1 MWIVRVALNR
11 PYTFVAMALAILLMG
26 IVSIRKTPTDIF
38 PEIDIPVISVIWT
51 YRGLAPEEM
60 ERRVTTST
68 EFVSMAS
75 VNDVKNI
82 ESQTLNGV
90 SVVKIYFH
98 PTVSIDTA
106 MAQVTAATQAI
117 RFRMPPGLQP
127 PWILRYSA
135 SSVPILQLSL
145 SSKTIPENALYD
157 FGQFRLRS
165 LLAVLPGT
173 LLPAPYGGAERQ
185 IMVDLDLAA
194 LQAKGLTPAEVSAAI
209 NAQNLM
215 LPSGNAKMGEHDY
228 TVSLNSSP
236 EAVDAINSLPVRR
249 VNGAM
254 VYVRDVAHVRDGAA
268 VQTSIVRQDGSRG
281 VLVTILKRGGASTL
295 ELVDRI
301 KREILPATRAIA
313 PPGLEIKEM
322 FDQSLFVRAAIS
334 GVLIE
339 GLIAACLTAA
349 MILLFLGSWRSTLII
364 AVSIPLSV
372 LTSLIALWAMGHTLN
387 VMTLGGLALAVG
399 ILVDDATVEI
409 ENIHRNLRRG
419 LPLRDAILEGAS
431 QIAVPTFVSTL
442 TICIVFVAVLFLTGP
457 AKYLFTPMAL
467 AVVFAMAASYL
478 LSRTLVP
485 VMVQFLLP
493 SEHHVTASA
502 ESPIAKLHARFEQ
515 WFEEWRRRYTEVL
528 QSVLSRRRSSFAFA
542 TLVVASGL
550 ALVPFVGRDFFPSVD
565 AGQFRLHVRASAG
578 TRIESTEQLFS
589 QVEQH
594 IRQTIPPAEV
604 SGVLSNIGLNLINT
618 FNLGLGDT
626 STISTFDGEI
636 LVSLVPGKHAP
647 TNDYVQKLRDD
658 LPRRFPGVTFY
669 FQPAD
674 IVNQILNFGL
684 AAPINVQ
691 VVGYDRA
698 NNYRIAKQIEARM
711 AQIPGA
717 VDVRLHQV
725 VSAPDLRVTVDRT
738 RASELGL
745 TQQDVA
751 NDLLVSLSS
760 SAQVS
765 PSYWVDPKIGIPYMV
780 AVQTPQR
787 DITNLNDLASTPVAA
802 SGLASPQLLANVA
815 AIERRTSPAV
825 VNHLN
830 AQPVFDIY
838 AGVQGRDLG
847 AVARDV
853 REMLDEFR
861 SKLPPGTNL
870 LIRGQVESMDEA
882 FRGLALGLLAAAA
895 LVYLLMVVNF
905 QSWLEPL
912 IILSALPG
920 ALCGIVWML
929 FVTQTTLSVP
939 SLMGAIMAVGVATA
953 NSILI
958 VTFARDEQRSGV
970 DVVTAVLNAGSTR
983 LRPILMTALAM
994 IIGMLPMALGMGE
1007 GGEQNAPL
1015 GRAVIGGL
1023 AMATAATLLFVPL
1036 VYTAIRGRTS
1046 QQLKEEN

>member
-1 MWIVRVALNR
+1 
-11 PYTFVAMALAILLMG
+11 
-26 IVSIRKTPTDIF
+26 
-38 PEIDIPVISVIWT
+38 
-51 YRGLAPEEM
+51 
-60 ERRVTTST
+60 
-68 EFVSMAS
+68 
-75 VNDVKNI
+75 
-82 ESQTLNGV
+82 
-90 SVVKIYFH
+90 
-98 PTVSIDTA
+98 
-106 MAQVTAATQAI
+106 
-117 RFRMPPGLQP
+117 
-127 PWILRYSA
+127 
-135 SSVPILQLSL
+135 
-145 SSKTIPENALYD
+145 
-157 FGQFRLRS
+157 
-165 LLAVLPGT
+165 
-173 LLPAPYGGAERQ
+173 
-185 IMVDLDLAA
+185 
-194 LQAKGLTPAEVSAAI
+194 
-209 NAQNLM
+209 
-215 LPSGNAKMGEHDY
+215 
-228 TVSLNSSP
+228 
-236 EAVDAINSLPVRR
+236 
-249 VNGAM
+249 
-254 VYVRDVAHVRDGAA
+254 
-268 VQTSIVRQDGSRG
+268 
-281 VLVTILKRGGASTL
+281 
-295 ELVDRI
+295 
-301 KREILPATRAIA
+301 
-313 PPGLEIKEM
+313 
-322 FDQSLFVRAAIS
+322 
-334 GVLIE
+334 
-339 GLIAACLTAA
+339 
-349 MILLFLGSWRSTLII
+349 
-364 AVSIPLSV
+364 
-372 LTSLIALWAMGHTLN
+372 
-387 VMTLGGLALAVG
+387 
-399 ILVDDATVEI
+399 
-409 ENIHRNLRRG
+409 
-419 LPLRDAILEGAS
+419 
-431 QIAVPTFVSTL
+431 
-442 TICIVFVAVLFLTGP
+442 
-457 AKYLFTPMAL
+457 
-467 AVVFAMAASYL
+467 
-478 LSRTLVP
+478 
-485 VMVQFLLP
+485 
-493 SEHHVTASA
+493 
-502 ESPIAKLHARFEQ
+502 
-515 WFEEWRRRYTEVL
+515 
-528 QSVLSRRRSSFAFA
+528 
-542 TLVVASGL
+542 
-550 ALVPFVGRDFFPSVD
+550 
-565 AGQFRLHVRASAG
+565 
-578 TRIESTEQLFS
+578 
-589 QVEQH
+589 
-594 IRQTIPPAEV
+594 
-604 SGVLSNIGLNLINT
+604 
-618 FNLGLGDT
+618 
-626 STISTFDGEI
+626 
-636 LVSLVPGKHAP
+636 
-647 TNDYVQKLRDD
+647 
-658 LPRRFPGVTFY
+658 
-669 FQPAD
+669 
-674 IVNQILNFGL
+674 
-684 AAPINVQ
+684 
-691 VVGYDRA
+691 
-698 NNYRIAKQIEARM
+698 
-711 AQIPGA
+711 
-717 VDVRLHQV
+717 
-725 VSAPDLRVTVDRT
+725 VDRT